1 MFSGAFLFRK
11 AKIQKAIKQERW
23 EKMDYQMFKEQLAAL
38 LKRKAGDDFEVKVE
52 SVQKLNGIEKE
63 AFVISR
69 KKDWIAPTIYVELL
83 YECCLQGVPLSQIAE
98 KVLEQYRKV
107 EAEARRPE
115 KAAFFTNWKN
125 AAPQIYCELIHAE
138 KNRTLLSEVP
148 HRKFLDLAVVYYYQM
163 RGNRVP
169 DATILIHETHRELWG
184 ISAEELDAVPG
195 RTPAGSAGAHR
206 QPYGVFERGVRSNVS
221 PVRAWSA
228 GGTVLPGQQP
238 QRKAGCN
245 LHVLSR
251 RAGESFAAL

>member
-1 MFSGAFLFRK
+1 MFRK

-83 YECCLQGVPLSQIAE
+83 YEYCLQGVPLSQIAE

-148 HRKFLDLAVVYYYQM
+148 HR
-163 RGNRVP
+163 
-169 DATILIHETHRELWG
+169 
-184 ISAEELDAVPG
+184 
-195 RTPAGSAGAHR
+195 
-206 QPYGVFERGVRSNVS
+206 
-221 PVRAWSA
+221 
-228 GGTVLPGQQP
+228 
-238 QRKAGCN
+238 
-245 LHVLSR
+245 
-251 RAGESFAAL
+251 

>member
-1 MFSGAFLFRK
+1 
-11 AKIQKAIKQERW
+11 
-23 EKMDYQMFKEQLAAL
+23 MDYQMFKEQLAAL

-98 KVLEQYRKV
+98 KVLESGSGG
-107 EAEARRPE
+107 E
-115 KAAFFTNWKN
+115 KTGESCLFYQLEKCCAADLLRAHSCGENPY
-125 AAPQIYCELIHAE
+125 AALRSSAQKIS
-138 KNRTLLSEVP
+138 RSRGRVLL
-148 HRKFLDLAVVYYYQM
+148 
-163 RGNRVP
+163 P
-169 DATILIHETHRELWG
+169 DAGKPRAG
-184 ISAEELDAVPG
+184 CDNSDPRDAPG
-195 RTPAGSAGAHR
+195 AVGNFGGGAGCPCLGEHPAGSAGAHR

>member
-148 HRKFLDLAVVYYYQM
+148 QS
-163 RGNRVP
+163 
-169 DATILIHETHRELWG
+169 ISLITEPT
-184 ISAEELDAVPG
+184 AAVPAPRISSG
-195 RTPAGSAGAHR
+195 
-206 QPYGVFERGVRSNVS
+206 NV
-221 PVRAWSA
+221 W
-228 GGTVLPGQQP
+228 G
-238 QRKAGCN
+238 
-245 LHVLSR
+245 
-251 RAGESFAAL
+251 

>member
-1 MFSGAFLFRK
+1 
-11 AKIQKAIKQERW
+11 
-23 EKMDYQMFKEQLAAL
+23 MDYQMFKEQLAAL

-138 KNRTLLSEVP
+138 KNRTLLSE
-148 HRKFLDLAVVYYYQM
+148 AV
-163 RGNRVP
+163 GNFGGGAGCP
-169 DATILIHETHRELWG
+169 CLGEH
-184 ISAEELDAVPG
+184 
-195 RTPAGSAGAHR
+195 PAGSAGAHR